1 MATSYDLF
9 SKYFLLKI
17 KEYSFAQMLPE
28 VRIDMVDSYLRMAVS
43 EFEEICTTHDLTDR
57 DECGRVFNEDIPDI
71 IVNIVSDG
79 MVKFWLRQY
88 VFNPHNLENYLNTRD
103 FTLAASP
110 ANVLKEVR
118 ETYELMSRTFTQGM
132 REYSYRTGDLT
143 SLHM

>member
-1 MATSYDLF
+1 MATSYDKF
-9 SKYFLLKI
+9 AKYFLYKI
-17 KEYSFAQMLPE
+17 KENSFAEMLPE
-28 VRIDMVDSYLRMAVS
+28 VRIDMVDTYMRMAVS
-43 EFEEICTTHDLTDR
+43 EFEEICTTHDLAKR
-57 DECGRVFNEDIPDI
+57 DECDRSFDEDIPDI

-118 ETYELMSRTFTQGM
+118 ETYELMAKTFTQGM
-132 REYSYRTGDLT
+132 REYSYRAGDLA

>member
-1 MATSYDLF
+1 MATSYDKF
-9 SKYFLLKI
+9 AKYFLYKI
-17 KEYSFAQMLPE
+17 KEYSFAEMLPE
-28 VRIDMVDSYLRMAVS
+28 VRIDMVDTYMRMAVS
-43 EFEEICTTHDLTDR
+43 ELEEICTTHNLAKR
-57 DECGRVFNEDIPDI
+57 DECDRSFDEDIPDI

-118 ETYELMSRTFTQGM
+118 ETYELMAKTFTQGM